1 MLPNLD
7 SISTADAYTF
17 MLEFAFKLLFGPI
30 LAGSPNKE
38 VGISNDLEAGSAVQ
52 VRRGCGLKK
61 KYKY

>member
-17 MLEFAFKLLFGPI
+17 MLEFAFKLWFGPI
-30 LAGSPNKE
+30 LAGLPNKV

-52 VRRGCGLKK
+52 VRGGGSLKK
-61 KYKY
+61 IYKY